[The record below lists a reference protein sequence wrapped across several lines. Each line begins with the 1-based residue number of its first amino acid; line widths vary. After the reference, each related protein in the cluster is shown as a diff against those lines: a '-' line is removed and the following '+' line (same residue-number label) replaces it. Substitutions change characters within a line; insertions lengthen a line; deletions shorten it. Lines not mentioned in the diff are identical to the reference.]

1 MFFLRRVA
9 VVPAAWLAL
18 AATQPLQAQVTPA
31 VDFSQATRS
40 LVEVVDSSTIDFLM
54 FELFLE
60 PLQPPDRLQLIDV
73 TRNGFGPDDILI
85 AYPSGEVFLI
95 PEFVP
100 DSVQTIMGMWRPEV
114 DYRMDSGNMPTSALA
129 ALIADE
135 PDASRQAENAIL
147 YDLVQAVERSY
158 RDLPVAILFERDS
171 LGFSFQLWDYNRD
184 AMRYAPRPAFVSD
197 SAVSSVLSMLEDVG
211 YMPGA
216 NRVRLGVSLE
226 SQGESVATVDR
237 ALLGISTM
245 ADAQTRSLAVRT
257 VLLGSYDRDR
267 SGAIDTA
274 SEIDAPTCEV
284 WTVLEGAFPDFLS
297 NLGFTDS
304 NSPYLGNITLN
315 IAENVKGPA
324 SRRIDACL
332 AGEAPPPTDPDE
344 VIPTP
349 ETPLPEL
356 VEQYA
361 ELSAAADIVRG
372 AGIHAPGSA
381 DWTSAVETVL
391 VGRFD
396 EDASGLVDAP
406 HEVASVPCEV
416 WEAVDATH
424 PSFLDDFGFRGAGAF
439 LGEGVGVAS
448 GQRRAVTARATQCV
462 NADTPTATVRLH
474 RAPVRSALLP
484 PTAIREAVTIP
495 LRGLGDVPDEES
507 RYLPAKTVLLAM
519 FDLDRSGFLDRAPE
533 LDAIPC
539 EVWGAL
545 DVTFP
550 GFGER
555 FGFVRPS
562 RGTPYRGNI
571 VLNVSDQLR
580 APAERRILAC
590 REGITPP
597 VTTEALLD
605 VGRTAR
611 VSLPVELA
619 DFLELQA
626 AATVAQSTASSQ
638 PGSAAWA
645 ATVRSVLVG
654 HYDFDGSG
662 TLDRA
667 HEIDA
672 IPCLVWATTE
682 ATYGASLND
691 LGLGISGDFL
701 ADRIGIAAAQRARVA
716 ARVERCL
723 Q

>member
-1 MFFLRRVA
+1 MSHLRTLA
-9 VVPAAWLAL
+9 AVPAAWLAL
-18 AATQPLQAQVTPA
+18 GSIQPVQAQVTPS

-54 FELFLE
+54 FELFLA
-60 PLQPPDRLQLIDV
+60 PLQRPDRIQVIDV
-73 TRNGFGPDDILI
+73 TRNGFGPDDVLI
-85 AYPSGEVFLI
+85 VYPSAEVFLI

-100 DSVQTIMGMWRPEV
+100 DSVQAMMGMWRPEV
-114 DYRMDSGNMPTSALA
+114 DYRMDSGNMPSSALA
-129 ALIADE
+129 ALIANESDT
-135 PDASRQAENAIL
+135 ARQAENAIL

-197 SAVSSVLSMLEDVG
+197 SAVTSVLSMLEDVG

-245 ADAQTRSLAVRT
+245 ADVQTRSLAVRT

-274 SEIDAPTCEV
+274 SEIDAPPCEV
-284 WTVLEGAFPDFLS
+284 WTVLEAAFPNFLS

-304 NSPYLGNITLN
+304 SSPYLGNITLN
-315 IAENVKGPA
+315 IAANVKGPA

-332 AGEAPPPTDPDE
+332 TGETPPPTDPDE
-344 VIPTP
+344 VVPIP

-356 VEQYA
+356 VERYA

-381 DWTSAVETVL
+381 DWTSAVATVL

-406 HEVASVPCEV
+406 HEVESVPCEV

-424 PSFLDDFGFRGAGAF
+424 PTFLDDFGFRGAGAY

-448 GQRRAVTARATQCV
+448 GQRRTVTARATQCV
-462 NADTPTATVRLH
+462 NGDAPT
-474 RAPVRSALLP
+474 APVRLRRASLQSALLP

-519 FDLDRSGFLDRAPE
+519 FDLDRSGFLDHASE

-539 EVWGAL
+539 EVWDAL
-545 DVTFP
+545 NVTFP

-562 RGTPYRGNI
+562 LETPYRGNI
-571 VLNVSDQLR
+571 LFNVSDRLR

-597 VTTEALLD
+597 VTAESVLD
-605 VGRTAR
+605 AGGTAG
-611 VSLPVELA
+611 VVLPVELA

-626 AATVAQSTASSQ
+626 AATIAQSTASSQ

-662 TLDRA
+662 ALDRPD
-667 HEIDA
+667 EIEA

-682 ATYGASLND
+682 ATYGGSLTD
-691 LGLGISGDFL
+691 LGLGIDGDFL
-701 ADRIGIAAAQRARVA
+701 GDRIGISAAQRGRVA
-716 ARVERCL
+716 SRVEMCR

>member
-1 MFFLRRVA
+1 
-9 VVPAAWLAL
+9 LAL
-18 AATQPLQAQVTPA
+18 GAIQPIQAQVSPSI
-31 VDFSQATRS
+31 DFSQATRS
-40 LVEVVDSSTIDFLM
+40 LVELSDSSTIDFLM
-54 FELFLE
+54 FELFLA
-60 PLQPPDRLQLIDV
+60 PLQPPDRLQVIDV

-85 AYPSGEVFLI
+85 AYPSAEVFLI

-100 DSVQTIMGMWRPEV
+100 DSVQAMMGMWRPEV
-114 DYRMDSGNMPTSALA
+114 DYRMDSGNMPSSALA

-135 PDASRQAENAIL
+135 SDTSRQAENAIL

-197 SAVSSVLSMLEDVG
+197 SAASSVLSMLEDVG

-245 ADAQTRSLAVRT
+245 ADLQTRSLAVRT
-257 VLLGSYDRDR
+257 ILLGSYDRDR
-267 SGAIDTA
+267 SGTIDTA
-274 SEIDAPTCEV
+274 SEIDAPPCEV
-284 WTVLEGAFPDFLS
+284 WTVLEAAFPNFLS
-297 NLGFTDS
+297 DLGFTDS
-304 NSPYLGNITLN
+304 QSPYLGNLTLN
-315 IAENVKGPA
+315 IAPNVKEPA

-332 AGEAPPPTDPDE
+332 AGETPPPTDPDE
-344 VIPTP
+344 VVPTP
-349 ETPLPEL
+349 ETRLPEL
-356 VEQYA
+356 VGRYS

-372 AGIHAPGSA
+372 AGIHAPGSVE
-381 DWTSAVETVL
+381 WTSAVETVL

-406 HEVASVPCEV
+406 YEVESVPCEV

-424 PSFLDDFGFRGAGAF
+424 PTFLDDFGFRGGVTY
-439 LGEGVGVAS
+439 LGQGIGVAPA
-448 GQRRAVTARATQCV
+448 QRRAVTARATQCV
-462 NADTPTATVRLH
+462 RGDDPTTLVRLR
-474 RAPVRSALLP
+474 RASVQSPLLP

-495 LRGLGDVPDEES
+495 LRGLGDVPNEES

-519 FDLDRSGFLDRAPE
+519 FDLDRSGFLDHAPE

-539 EVWGAL
+539 EVWAAL

-562 RGTPYRGNI
+562 LETPYRGNI
-571 VLNVSDQLR
+571 VFNVSDRLR

-597 VTTEALLD
+597 VTAESVLD
-605 VGRTAR
+605 AGGTAG
-611 VSLPVELA
+611 VLLPVELA

-654 HYDFDGSG
+654 YYDFNGSG
-662 TLDRA
+662 ALDRA
-667 HEIDA
+667 DEIEA
-672 IPCLVWATTE
+672 VPCLVWATTE
-682 ATYGASLND
+682 ATYGGNLTD
-691 LGLGISGDFL
+691 VGLGIEGDFL
-701 ADRIGIAAAQRARVA
+701 ADRIGISAAQRGRA
-716 ARVERCL
+716 ASRVEMCRE
-723 Q
+723 